1 MTTKTCSRCGEEKA
15 AERFPLRKDQADGLH
30 FWCMPCKREMDRA
43 YSARYRAGNPERR
56 RISATAWQR
65 RNKEAAS
72 EAARRY
78 KYGLSSAEIAA
89 LIETQG
95 GACAL
100 CRLPLG
106 DAFHVDHDHACC
118 PGSKTCGECIRGVL
132 CRRCNIGLGQF
143 NDDPDLLAAAA
154 AYSLSLRNVLPNV
167 GQPN

>member
-1 MTTKTCSRCGEEKA
+1 MSTKACSRCGEEKSL
-15 AERFPLRKDQADGLH
+15 ERFPLRKDQADGLH
-30 FWCMPCKREMDRA
+30 FWCISCKREKDRE
-43 YSARYRAGNPERR
+43 YSARYSRKDPERR
-56 RISATAWQR
+56 RASAVAYQR
-65 RNKEAAS
+65 RNKEAVS

-89 LIETQG
+89 LIQTQG

-118 PGSKTCGECIRGVL
+118 PDSKTCGECIRGVL

-154 AYSLSLRNVLPNV
+154 AYSLSLRNVLPPV

>member
-1 MTTKTCSRCGEEKA
+1 VTTKTCSRCREDKPVS
-15 AERFPLRKDQADGLH
+15 RFPIRRDAPDGLH
-30 FWCMPCKREMDRA
+30 YWCIPCKREKDRE
-43 YSARYRAGNPERR
+43 YSARYASANPERKR
-56 RISATAWQR
+56 AHGTAWQR
-65 RNKEAAS
+65 RNRTAAS

-100 CRLPLG
+100 CRLTLG

-154 AYSLSLRNVLPNV
+154 AYSLSLRNVLPPV

>member
-1 MTTKTCSRCGEEKA
+1 MTTKTCSHCGEEKPV
-15 AERFPLRKDQADGLH
+15 ERFPLRADQADGLH
-30 FWCMPCKREMDRA
+30 FWCMSCKREKDRA
-43 YSARYRAGNPERR
+43 YSARYRAADPERKR
-56 RISATAWQR
+56 ASAIAYQR
-65 RNKEAAS
+65 RNRQTVS

-89 LIETQG
+89 LIEAQG
-95 GACAL
+95 GGCAL

-106 DAFHVDHDHACC
+106 DSFHVDHDHACC

-154 AYSLSLRNVLPNV
+154 AYSLSLRNVLPPV

>member
-1 MTTKTCSRCGEEKA
+1 M
-15 AERFPLRKDQADGLH
+15 ERFPLRADQADGLH
-30 FWCMPCKREMDRA
+30 PWCISCKREKDRG
-43 YSARYRAGNPERR
+43 YSAAYRHRDPERR
-56 RISATAWQR
+56 RASAVAYQR
-65 RNKEAAS
+65 RNKEAVS

-78 KYGLSSAEIAA
+78 KYGLSSAEIAG
-89 LIETQG
+89 LIEAQG

-100 CRLPLG
+100 CRLPLS

-118 PGSKTCGECIRGVL
+118 QGSKTCGECIRGVL

-154 AYSLSLRNVLPNV
+154 AYSLSLRNVLPPV